1 MLTWSRAPAL
11 ARNSRRWIFFTARA
25 KIYPSGMNASIA
37 TAVSRFLADR
47 DIHAHYD
54 QLPHDLQEINSTEF
68 VEGSVIQPDFH
79 G

>member
-1 MLTWSRAPAL
+1 
-11 ARNSRRWIFFTARA
+11 
-25 KIYPSGMNASIA
+25 MNASIA